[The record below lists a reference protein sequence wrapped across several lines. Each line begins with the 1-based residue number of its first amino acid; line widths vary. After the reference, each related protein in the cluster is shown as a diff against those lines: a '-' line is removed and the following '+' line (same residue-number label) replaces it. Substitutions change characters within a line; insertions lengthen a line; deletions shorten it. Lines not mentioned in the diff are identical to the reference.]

1 MRVVGKGRLLQHRIE
16 IHDRKQVELK
26 LELLPSGTE
35 KFAKYGVEL
44 FFHVPGSLYI
54 TSETYPK
61 SEVYGGVHNYVRLKT
76 PPLTFAELARSSASP
91 LVRLETLTSP
101 EAMAASE
108 GGRLDE
114 GELIL
119 TAKLFACTVRGA
131 LRRFATRARRMAG
144 SKKRREC
151 PQSLHEEAREARHA
165 LTDLFGRYRTWVQAT
180 APHLKELRTRTA
192 LALVDE
198 YLSLSLEQF
207 FRMVVTRLER
217 FTHDASWSELRRF
230 MLQAVLDEE
239 AYRRSQ
245 GYPSIL
251 SMSGD
256 NEAYMHRVGMLKKFC
271 MHALFLSATRTH
283 RRRNVEEILLAL
295 AAGVAMLLA
304 TVIGAVAQLRLN
316 ELSSSFMMV
325 LIVAYMMKDR
335 TKEAMRRLA
344 ARFASEHFFDRT
356 YDIHRVSGGERIA
369 KGQERVG
376 YLNPTM
382 VPHELQLLRHE
393 DELVWA
399 TEGDLTE
406 TILRYQKEIVA
417 NVETLPRWG
426 DGPSGVTDI
435 LRFSV
440 DRFLRDMDEP
450 EFELEYVDAEDLS
463 VGRVRAAKAYPV
475 DLACRITA
483 EEGGRK
489 EIVTQVVRLVLDRN
503 GIKRMDLLQSSDESV
518 LAAEAAGQ
526 HPVATDVP
534 HFA

>member
-26 LELLPSGTE
+26 LELLPTGTE

-61 SEVYGGVHNYVRLKT
+61 HEVYGGVHNYVRLKT
-76 PPLTFAELARSSASP
+76 PSLTFAELARSSASP
-91 LVRLETLTSP
+91 LVRLEALTS
-101 EAMAASE
+101 SQD
-108 GGRLDE
+108 GTLDE
-114 GELIL
+114 GELVL
-119 TAKLFACTVRGA
+119 TAKLFACSVRGA
-131 LRRFATRARRMAG
+131 LRRFTTRARRMAG
-144 SKKRREC
+144 SSKKRREC
-151 PQSLHEEAREARHA
+151 PENLIEETREVRQA
-165 LTDLFGRYRTWVQAT
+165 LTDLFKRYRTWMEAT
-180 APHLKELRTRTA
+180 GPQLKELRTRTA

-217 FTHDASWSELRRF
+217 FTHTGGWSELRRF

-239 AYRRSQ
+239 AYRRAQ

-271 MHALFLSATRTH
+271 MHALFLSAKRTH
-283 RRRNVEEILLAL
+283 RRRNAEEILLAL

-304 TVIGAVAQLRLN
+304 TVIGTVAQLRRN
-316 ELSSSFMMV
+316 QLSSSFMMV

-344 ARFASEHFFDRT
+344 ARFASKHFFDRT
-356 YDIHRVSGGERIA
+356 YDIHRVSGGERVA

-376 YLNPTM
+376 YLNPSM

-426 DGPSGVTDI
+426 EGPSGV
-435 LRFSV
+435 
-440 DRFLRDMDEP
+440 
-450 EFELEYVDAEDLS
+450 
-463 VGRVRAAKAYPV
+463 
-475 DLACRITA
+475 
-483 EEGGRK
+483 
-489 EIVTQVVRLVLDRN
+489 
-503 GIKRMDLLQSSDESV
+503 
-518 LAAEAAGQ
+518 
-526 HPVATDVP
+526 
-534 HFA
+534 